1 MSCQEKILFIQFKFL
16 GDIVFLTP
24 ILKAYKEQFPE
35 KELHVLVP
43 KEAVPLLSNLVFIDK
58 VWGFPRVRGKLNLFN
73 SIKFLMKLRS
83 LNYEYSLDL
92 AGNDRGSIVTRFISA
107 KQRIG
112 VVRFNSTLLQK
123 FAYQIK
129 VNIDSFAPSY
139 IDFNKQIVQKA
150 LNFTFFKK
158 IPKMEIRPD
167 FSLAASTKKYFDSNF
182 ILCHVSTTQEK
193 KQWSLDNWII
203 FYKLT
208 KKYKIPL
215 LFSAGPSVT
224 EQSFLLQLKRRIPK
238 ANILKPI
245 NDLKI
250 FIAFLSRASLLISN
264 DTGPLHFAA
273 AMNVKIIGLFGPADS
288 VRRAAPIYT
297 SEQKLFGKKCECIN
311 DLGRK
316 HFCSAKIR
324 CIDTINPI
332 EVFDLLQKQ
341 IKKAKN
347 FK

>member
-1 MSCQEKILFIQFKFL
+1 MSPQEKILFIQFKFL

-24 ILKAYKEQFPE
+24 VLKAYKEQFPE

-43 KEAVPLLSNLVFIDK
+43 KEAAPLLLNLVYIDK
-58 VWGFPRVRGKLNLFN
+58 VWAFPRIRGKLNLFN
-73 SIKFLMKLRS
+73 SIKVLIKLRS
-83 LNYEYSLDL
+83 LNFACSLDF
-92 AGNDRGSIVTRFISA
+92 AGNDRGSIATRFISA

-123 FAYQIK
+123 SAYQIK
-129 VNIDSFAPSY
+129 VNTDSFAPSY
-139 IDFNKQIVQKA
+139 VDFNKQIIQKA
-150 LNFTFFKK
+150 FSFEFSKEF
-158 IPKMEIRPD
+158 PKMEICPD
-167 FSLAASTKKYFDSNF
+167 PSSAATAKKYFDSNF

-208 KKYKIPL
+208 EKYKIPL

-224 EQSFLLQLKRRIPK
+224 EQSFLLQLKKRIPK

-250 FIAFLSRASLLISN
+250 FIAFLNRASLLISN

-288 VRRAAPIYT
+288 VRRASPIYT

-332 EVFDLLQKQ
+332 EVFNLLEKQ